1 MEKFYTIKDNY
12 AEILLSKDIYPLVSV
27 KKALANFMEETY
39 IKISSDKDKIIVQMV
54 LKENKKNLEKIIGE
68 LYNEFLRESLRYNI
82 AIETKNLREL
92 IVGRALYTTCID
104 LENNQKE
111 EKPEIEKTV
120 DKKEISYQKILPV
133 TEHKKTD
140 TGTILNLFFRYQF

>member
-12 AEILLSKDIYPLVSV
+12 AEILLSKDIYPLVSI

-82 AIETKNLREL
+82 AIETK
-92 IVGRALYTTCID
+92 I
-104 LENNQKE
+104 
-111 EKPEIEKTV
+111 
-120 DKKEISYQKILPV
+120 
-133 TEHKKTD
+133 
-140 TGTILNLFFRYQF
+140 

>member
-12 AEILLSKDIYPLVSV
+12 AEILLSKDIYTLVSV

-111 EKPEIEKTV
+111 ENNATQKEEYGLDEV
-120 DKKEISYQKILPV
+120 AVNWFDKYTDKE
-133 TEHKKTD
+133 D
-140 TGTILNLFFRYQF
+140 

>member
-1 MEKFYTIKDNY
+1 MEKFYTINDSY

-39 IKISSDKDKIIVQMV
+39 IKINSNKDEIVVQIV
-54 LKENKKNLEKIIGE
+54 LQENKEDLEKIIGE
-68 LYNEFLRESLRYNI
+68 FYNELLRESLRYNI

-104 LENNQKE
+104 LEENQEEKNNDKE
-111 EKPEIEKTV
+111 EEEYSLDEIAV
-120 DKKEISYQKILPV
+120 NWFDKYTNKE
-133 TEHKKTD
+133 E
-140 TGTILNLFFRYQF
+140 

>member
-1 MEKFYTIKDNY
+1 MGKFYTIKDNY
-12 AEILLSKDIYPLVSV
+12 AEILLSKDIYPLVSI

-104 LENNQKE
+104 LENNPKGENNATQNEEYGLDEVAVNWFDKYTDKE
-111 EKPEIEKTV
+111 
-120 DKKEISYQKILPV
+120 D
-133 TEHKKTD
+133 
-140 TGTILNLFFRYQF
+140 

>member
-68 LYNEFLRESLRYNI
+68 LYNEFLKESLRYNI

-111 EKPEIEKTV
+111 ENNATQKEEYGLDEV
-120 DKKEISYQKILPV
+120 AVNWFDKYTDKE
-133 TEHKKTD
+133 D
-140 TGTILNLFFRYQF
+140 

>member
-111 EKPEIEKTV
+111 ENNATQKEEYGLDEV
-120 DKKEISYQKILPV
+120 AVNWFDKYTDKE
-133 TEHKKTD
+133 D
-140 TGTILNLFFRYQF
+140 

>member
-1 MEKFYTIKDNY
+1 
-12 AEILLSKDIYPLVSV
+12 
-27 KKALANFMEETY
+27 MEETY

-104 LENNQKE
+104 LENNPKGENNATQNEEYGLDEVAVNWFDKYTDKE
-111 EKPEIEKTV
+111 
-120 DKKEISYQKILPV
+120 D
-133 TEHKKTD
+133 
-140 TGTILNLFFRYQF
+140 